1 MNTSGIVSLTI
12 LVNDKEIMGI
22 CQVSAILIENA
33 VNRIPYAE
41 IHLADG
47 SPSSG
52 DFLISDSAS
61 FVPGNE
67 LIIKAGYNGD
77 NTTLFSGIIIKHGIR
92 ITAPDGPRL
101 VIECRDKA
109 IRMTIGRKNDT
120 FENQSDG
127 EVICAIL
134 EKYQITGSCGDETPE
149 MSQIIQYYVSDW
161 DFMLTR
167 ADINGQI
174 ILVDGGEVSMEKPK
188 TSAKALLTVEYGNTL
203 ISLDASIDARTQLS
217 SVRCSAWDMKTQK
230 VLEADGRHAHLSSAG
245 NLTSKVL
252 AAVTSPADYQL
263 QSSAPLTKLN
273 LQDWANASLVKSQL
287 AKITG
292 KARIKGNALLKPG
305 SMLCLSGL
313 GERFNGNIFVSSVS
327 HTIKDGEWI
336 TDVQLGLSN
345 DWYAESQVNL
355 MAAPASSVIPGIK
368 GLQIATVLQIQD
380 DPDSEFRVLVR
391 ISLLPAD
398 SPGVWAR
405 MAYPYASASAGFFF
419 YPEVNDEVVLN
430 FLNED
435 PRFPVI
441 IGSLYSSAKIPPFTP
456 DENNTTKAIVTC
468 KGLKIVFDDQNLVT
482 SITTPKNNSIVLS
495 EKEEKII
502 ITDQN
507 KNIITMSAAGVEI
520 SSCKDL
526 KISAPGDII
535 LGADGNINLNAQQN
549 LACKAVEF
557 NLSATAKA
565 TIDTGLVEL
574 TASGTVTIKGA
585 MVMIN

>member
-1 MNTSGIVSLTI
+1 
-12 LVNDKEIMGI
+12 MGI

-456 DENNTTKAIVTC
+456 DENNTTKAIVTR

>member
-456 DENNTTKAIVTC
+456 DENNTTKAIVTR

-526 KISAPGDII
+526 KLSAPGDII